1 MRSYSSTTPV
11 SAAKIIAVQ
20 RASDSGDATFTLV
33 CAAPEVSAS
42 AATFETVTQIWMT
55 ANNAVIG
62 GYLVDNGT
70 TKVFMPATA
79 FETLCTLVP

>member
-11 SAAKIIAVQ
+11 SAAKIIAIQ
-20 RASDSGDATFTLV
+20 RASDSGTTTYTLI

-42 AATFETVTQIWMT
+42 AATFETVTTAWMD
-55 ANNAVIG
+55 ANSAVVG
-62 GYLVDNGT
+62 GYLVDDGT
-70 TKVFMPATA
+70 DKVFMPATA